1 MGKNVC
7 VVCGRNVARTINLP
21 AGKIHLCDDIDCKDT
36 FNFLV
41 NGRSHPIVWAG
52 LQDVENHETCHP
64 DILKFYENNN
74 DVAMTIANGVN
85 DHLWDGQTMGEMYHE
100 ALEVAGQRL
109 EMMFV
114 GDVDDKELPLIDIN
128 IFKTEE
134 AKLAFEKRLKGQP

>member
-1 MGKNVC
+1 
-7 VVCGRNVARTINLP
+7 
-21 AGKIHLCDDIDCKDT
+21 
-36 FNFLV
+36 
-41 NGRSHPIVWAG
+41 
-52 LQDVENHETCHP
+52 
-64 DILKFYENNN
+64 
-74 DVAMTIANGVN
+74 
-85 DHLWDGQTMGEMYHE
+85 MGEMYHE